1 MAPSNCTACGTAIP
15 AGSFRCPGCG
25 RVFGDDNR
33 CPSCQ
38 AIAAVA
44 PSGNG
49 FVCVACRAPRE
60 RLPGTVV
67 VPDSG
72 LSGLP
77 AKHLPSVKSA
87 AATGTAWGFRVLGFL
102 SVTAGAIS
110 AIATVLLGHGPL
122 ALGLAATIGFFG
134 LTAGGLFFAFGERL
148 AGQGRQQAAAGLELR
163 ILALAEKHQGEL
175 YATDVARAFGIS
187 SATAEAELGKL
198 ADGSRV
204 VAEVT
209 PDGLV
214 KYCFRELAARAP
226 AARVRVAPPAEEAAV
241 EVEARRDE
249 AGSKT
254 EA

>member
-1 MAPSNCTACGTAIP
+1 MSRLGREHIP
-15 AGSFRCPGCG
+15 EDGGA
-25 RVFGDDNR
+25 FG
-33 CPSCQ
+33 Q
-38 AIAAVA
+38 
-44 PSGNG
+44 
-49 FVCVACRAPRE
+49 
-60 RLPGTVV
+60 
-67 VPDSG
+67 
-72 LSGLP
+72 
-77 AKHLPSVKSA
+77 
-87 AATGTAWGFRVLGFL
+87 FL
-102 SVTAGAIS
+102 
-110 AIATVLLGHGPL
+110 
-122 ALGLAATIGFFG
+122 
-134 LTAGGLFFAFGERL
+134 AGG
-148 AGQGRQQAAAGLELR
+148 GQGRQQAAAGLELR